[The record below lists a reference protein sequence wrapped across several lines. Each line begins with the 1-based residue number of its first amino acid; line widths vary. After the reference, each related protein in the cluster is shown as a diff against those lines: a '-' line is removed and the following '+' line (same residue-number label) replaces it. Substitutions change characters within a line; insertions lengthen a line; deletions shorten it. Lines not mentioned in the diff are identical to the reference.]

1 MTTPNLPARVSLGW
15 RKDKRLS
22 FTGIDENRTL
32 AQSDATIAIRDLLES
47 IYADATPCDGTVIAK
62 PRLGNH
68 FRIRWTTQGG
78 SKFRFYLATVKKL
91 RPKFEVPSDA
101 RTNELRG
108 MVEDAY
114 DMARTEGQRVDE
126 SVAKTEFQIE
136 AEEYEN
142 SLLAGEI
149 VEPKS

>member
-32 AQSDATIAIRDLLES
+32 AQSDATIAIRSLLES
-47 IYADATPCDGTVIAK
+47 IYADAKPCDGTVIAK

-78 SKFRFYLATVKKL
+78 SRLRFYLATVKKM
-91 RPKFEVPSDA
+91 RPRYEVHGDA
-101 RTNELRG
+101 RTIRLRW
-108 MVEDAY
+108 MVEEAY
-114 DMARTEGQRVDE
+114 DMARTEGQRVEE
-126 SVAKTEFQIE
+126 SVVKTEFEIE
-136 AEEYEN
+136 TEGYMATL
-142 SLLAGEI
+142 S
-149 VEPKS
+149 PKSDDKS

>member
-1 MTTPNLPARVSLGW
+1 MTTPELPARVSLGW

-32 AQSDATIAIRDLLES
+32 AQSSATIAIKDLLEA

-68 FRIRWTTQGG
+68 FRIRWTKQGG
-78 SKFRFYLATVKKL
+78 SRLRFYLATVKKT
-91 RPKFEVPSDA
+91 RPRYEVPGDD
-101 RTNELRG
+101 RTIRLRE

-114 DMARTEGQRVDE
+114 GMARTEGQRVDE
-126 SVAKTEFQIE
+126 PVVKTEFEIE
-136 AEEYEN
+136 TEEFEAR
-142 SLLAGEI
+142 LLAGEI